1 MSLSV
6 LDESQFFLCLM
17 IADSKSWQQNLR
29 GERKKKIKSPEF
41 YLTEVKKHFFF
52 LQMTVFAYGWSELKV
67 ILYIFIKYM
76 KLQRMH
82 LFRFK
87 INPENVS
94 W

>member
-52 LQMTVFAYGWSELKV
+52 FTNDCFCIWMEWTEGYSVYFYKV
-67 ILYIFIKYM
+67 HEITEDAFIS
-76 KLQRMH
+76 
-82 LFRFK
+82 F
-87 INPENVS
+87 
-94 W
+94 

>member
-52 LQMTVFAYGWSELKV
+52 YKWLFLHMDGVNWRLFC
-67 ILYIFIKYM
+67 IF
-76 KLQRMH
+76 L
-82 LFRFK
+82 
-87 INPENVS
+87 
-94 W
+94 